1 MSCQRLTPARNGV
14 AAGIGDNFGVSPTS
28 VAVSI
33 SVTNTQME
41 TGHTAWDGQDCVEF
55 TRFFILIL
63 GVFFHL

>member
-1 MSCQRLTPARNGV
+1 MSRQRLTPARNGV

-41 TGHTAWDGQDCVEF
+41 TGHTAWDAGRL
-55 TRFFILIL
+55 T
-63 GVFFHL
+63 